1 VDPWVQ
7 VIFSISLIFLTP
19 IASPATRAVPA
30 IRANENMVIIIII
43 IIIIVI
49 IMRYWGLNSGLYL
62 EPLQQSFS
70 VMGF

>member
-30 IRANENMVIIIII
+30 IRANEKMVIIII